1 MGAVV
6 VGGLV
11 VEAVVAGGL
20 VIGAVVA
27 GGLVV
32 GAAVVGAAVVGAAVV
47 GAAIVGATVGT
58 PHGNS
63 KALQRLLPSV
73 EVQIPKLQVAGRPF
87 KR

>member
-1 MGAVV
+1 MGAEV

-11 VEAVVAGGL
+11 VGAVVAGGL
-20 VIGAVVA
+20 VVEAVVA

-32 GAAVVGAAVVGAAVV
+32 GAAVVGAA
-47 GAAIVGATVGT
+47 IVGATVGP

-73 EVQIPKLQVAGRPF
+73 EVQIPRLQVAGRPF
-87 KR
+87 NR